1 MDKIREVVAYKN
13 HFEEFL
19 KSQPIKLQ
27 DKIFKIIEAVE
38 TIEMIPAQ
46 YLKHIIGVKGLYE
59 IRVQLSSNIWRVFCF
74 FEKGRIVI
82 LLNGFCKKTDK
93 TPKKEI
99 QKAIVLLNEYKI
111 EQLNKTN

>member
-19 KSQPIKLQ
+19 KLQPIKVQ
-27 DKIFKIIEAVE
+27 DKIFKVIEAVE
-38 TIEMIPAQ
+38 TIEMIPAN
-46 YLKHIIGVKGLYE
+46 YLKRIIGIKGLYE

-99 QKAIVLLNEYKI
+99 QKATALMNEYKI
-111 EQLNKTN
+111 EQLNQTQ

>member
-1 MDKIREVVAYKN
+1 MKN
-13 HFEEFL
+13 FYRL
-19 KSQPIKLQ
+19 QPIKVQ
-27 DKIFKIIEAVE
+27 DKIFKVIEAVE
-38 TIEMIPAQ
+38 TIEMIPAN
-46 YLKHIIGVKGLYE
+46 YVKRIVGIKGLYE

-99 QKAIVLLNEYKI
+99 QKAIVLMSEYKI
-111 EQLNKTN
+111 E

>member
-46 YLKHIIGVKGLYE
+46 YLKHIIGIKGLYE
-59 IRVQLSSNIWRVFCF
+59 IRVQLNSNIWRVFCF

-82 LLNGFCKKTDK
+82 LLNGFCKKTNK
-93 TPKKEI
+93 TPKKEM
-99 QKAIVLLNEYKI
+99 QKAIALMNEYKI
-111 EQLNKTN
+111 EQLNQTH